1 MTGPLPDRVARRR
14 AAYRRGHRAEW
25 LALAALML
33 KGYWP
38 IGRRVSIAGGEIDL
52 IVRRWSTIAFVEVK
66 ARPRREDAREA
77 IDAAKRR
84 RFSRAV
90 RAWIGRNAWCASMTF
105 RADAVFVGL
114 REWPAHVADAFV
126 IEGL

>member
-90 RAWIGRNAWCASMTF
+90 RAWIGRNAWCAGMTF